1 MLLEADIDWVVLRGL
16 DSNVSAQLT
25 CLLLDVRKFSKSQ
38 PRSVAVNLEKM
49 LSQRDVFCEPFTIL
63 VLHASASFHDYPG
76 WVRVEINHASVIQ

>member
-63 VLHASASFHDYPG
+63 VLHEHASFHDYPG
-76 WVRVEINHASVIQ
+76 WVRVEINHVSVIQ